1 MSVTKKISR
10 MFKTGYFAGASRG
23 VRWDSDHVVTLDDP
37 TSAILEQCVHSGALD
52 RIHVGLDFF
61 DASINRLAARL
72 SLMEDAKS
80 LPWGLVWQEYCARHE
95 RPSDGGWLAKVQADE
110 KARLSARR

>member
-1 MSVTKKISR
+1 VSVNKKFSR
-10 MFKTGYFAGASRG
+10 MFKTGCFAGSSRG

-37 TSAILEQCVHSGALD
+37 TSAILEDS
-52 RIHVGLDFF
+52 RDFT
-61 DASINRLAARL
+61 ARL

-80 LPWGLVWQEYCARHE
+80 LPWGLVWQEYCGRHE

>member
-1 MSVTKKISR
+1 MLRS
-10 MFKTGYFAGASRG
+10 TGSP
-23 VRWDSDHVVTLDDP
+23 H
-37 TSAILEQCVHSGALD
+37 SARP
-52 RIHVGLDFF
+52 RIPATFT
-61 DASINRLAARL
+61 ARLAQ
-72 SLMEDAKS
+72 MEDAKS

>member
-1 MSVTKKISR
+1 M
-10 MFKTGYFAGASRG
+10 
-23 VRWDSDHVVTLDDP
+23 RWDSDHVVTLDAP
-37 TSAILEQCVHSGALD
+37 TSAILEECVHSGALD

-61 DASINRLAARL
+61 DASINRFAAFRAAKDSRDFTARL

-80 LPWGLVWQEYCARHE
+80 LPWGLVWQEYCGRHE

>member
-1 MSVTKKISR
+1 VSIKNFAQKISACR
-10 MFKTGYFAGASRG
+10 RWFKTGFFAGASRG

-37 TSAILEQCVHSGALD
+37 TSAILEDS
-52 RIHVGLDFF
+52 RDFT
-61 DASINRLAARL
+61 ARL

-80 LPWGLVWQEYCARHE
+80 LPWGLVWQEYCGRHE

>member
-1 MSVTKKISR
+1 MLRRRSAFRTVQNENDA
-10 MFKTGYFAGASRG
+10 YEVLACAHLG
-23 VRWDSDHVVTLDDP
+23 VKPR
-37 TSAILEQCVHSGALD
+37 CVMPITEEAVRAAEEARDLP
-52 RIHVGLDFF
+52 
-61 DASINRLAARL
+61 ARLAQ
-72 SLMEDAKS
+72 MEDSKS